1 MKLTRFEVS
10 NCEDPHTGII
20 HGVSEVFN
28 NDLMYQP
35 NTDYD
40 TYSELLNCL
49 WLMDDEES
57 EFYLPIPP
65 YMTLSSTIDNQLL
78 AFFTDVVLQRCKPII
93 DKAYKLLELSKHKI
107 VTIEID
113 ANDPHIV
120 YQDQWQALVYTSDVE
135 KLLRGE

>member
-28 NDLMYQP
+28 NDLIYQP

-40 TYSELLNCL
+40 TYRDLLNYL
-49 WLMDDEES
+49 FDMDNENSDV
-57 EFYLPIPP
+57 YLPIPP
-65 YMTLSSTIDNQLL
+65 YMTLPSTIDNQLL
-78 AFFTDVVLQRCKPII
+78 AFFTDEGLQRCKPII
-93 DKAYKLLELSKHKI
+93 DNAYKLLSEHRII
-107 VTIEID
+107 VIEID
-113 ANDPHIV
+113 VDDPHIA